1 MTEIDHSNSMIMY
14 WLINLSLIAGTF
26 FAFLL
31 WLFQPLVLENPGLS
45 AYQPP
50 PATRLVHLP
59 GKMDRTELTE
69 ISSARNLAVAPPHD
83 NSSRQLVVRKSD
95 ARVAK
100 AKKSGTR
107 VAKIK
112 PLQKIVPP
120 SWYGERTFAYERQRT
135 DERQHTGFRA
145 SSDRYRSWF

>member
-1 MTEIDHSNSMIMY
+1 MY

-26 FAFLL
+26 FAFLI
-31 WLFQPLVLENPGLS
+31 WLFQPIVLENPGLS

-50 PATRLVHLP
+50 PATRLVPLL

-83 NSSRQLVVRKSD
+83 NWSRDLVAMKSD

-100 AKKSGTR
+100 VKKSGTR
-107 VAKIK
+107 VTKIK
-112 PLQKIVPP
+112 PLQRIIPP
-120 SWYGERTFAYERQRT
+120 SWYGEHAFAYERQRT
-135 DERQHTGFRA
+135 DFRA